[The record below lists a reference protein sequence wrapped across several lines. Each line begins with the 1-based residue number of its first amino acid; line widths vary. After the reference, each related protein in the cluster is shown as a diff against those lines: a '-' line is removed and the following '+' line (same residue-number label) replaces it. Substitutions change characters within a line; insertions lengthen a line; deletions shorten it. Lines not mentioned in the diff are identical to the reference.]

1 VAREPTAAEVC
12 EGPPPRP
19 AAVRVHSTTSAVVR
33 HRVGFGSMA
42 ARDYR
47 RGSRW
52 TPVPAT
58 GQSLAVTEPPLAD
71 DGVETPAERAP
82 DPEPPPSDTEPT
94 AGSPADDDQPVGR
107 APRWFECSVLGLVG
121 LLAGTG
127 VVGLGLALIGEYRTW
142 IAVLGGAVVGV
153 GATLVIGRSVGGRP
167 AGRHATIGALLA
179 LIMAGTAVTVAM
191 TSPSQNVVVT
201 RDPGS
206 YVNTALWLSRT
217 GTLEVE
223 RDQGTFAEIPD
234 LRYAGAAV
242 YETADGDLQFQFN
255 HLASVVMAAAYDVG
269 GHRLLYRSPAL
280 AVGLGLLALYAVTV
294 RVTRRPYVS
303 LLAPALL
310 TLSMP
315 MLYVARNTYSEPFT
329 LAILWGALLVLGTL
343 HARPRVAVGA
353 LGGLLMGALVSVRVD
368 ALLYVSLL
376 APLAAI
382 SIAVA
387 PDRARRRARLSA
399 WASTLVV
406 GVLVGLL
413 GWIDLVDR
421 SGRYVDDL
429 APQVAQLRLLVIAS
443 YGVSAVGLV
452 AWWNLAW
459 LRAAWSRLARPVST
473 IAAVAVVAALL
484 AGWFVRPLVQEVT
497 TGTPFSAVESLQLRA
512 GLPVEPARTYYEY
525 SLWWMS
531 WYLGIPALAAAIV
544 GMGLLA
550 RRFLR
555 GAAGPWGAG
564 VLALGAASGALYWWN
579 PSITP
584 DHLWAMRRFVPAVLP
599 SLAVLVAVTLGS
611 LLALLA
617 RHTVAR
623 AVTSVIAVVVVLVPP
638 ALTTWPVHRQ
648 SDQRGYL
655 YPVLDA
661 CGMAGDDAAMI
672 VVGGAASLT
681 LPQTLRSWC
690 GVPVAAQGDA
700 FGRELAPVTAA
711 SIATSVAAEGREL
724 YLVAQNPSDLGG
736 FLVEGGP
743 TPQGTRGADDR
754 WAHVARL
761 DGPPE
766 EYREDDHDQAVPS
779 PFQLFLLRV
788 EPEQPG
794 AGAGA
799 PESSAGDPGGQ

>member
-1 VAREPTAAEVC
+1 
-12 EGPPPRP
+12 
-19 AAVRVHSTTSAVVR
+19 
-33 HRVGFGSMA
+33 MA

-47 RGSRW
+47 RRSRW
-52 TPVPAT
+52 TPVPDT
-58 GQSLAVTEPPLAD
+58 DQSLAVTETPLAA
-71 DGVETPAERAP
+71 DGVETPP
-82 DPEPPPSDTEPT
+82 DDEADLEASATDEPPD
-94 AGSPADDDQPVGR
+94 R
-107 APRWFECSVLGLVG
+107 APRWFESAVLGLVG
-121 LLAGTG
+121 LLSGTG
-127 VVGLGLALIGEYRTW
+127 VVGLALALIGEYRTW
-142 IAVLGGAVVGV
+142 AALLGGVLLAV
-153 GATLVIGRSVGGRP
+153 GAAIVGARGAGARP
-167 AGRHATIGALLA
+167 AGRHATIAALLA
-179 LIMAGTAVTVAM
+179 LIMVGSAVTVAM

-223 RDQGTFAEIPD
+223 RDQGTFAEIPN

-242 YETADGDLQFQFN
+242 YETADGGLQFQFN

-294 RVTRRPYVS
+294 RVTRRPYLS

-310 TLSMP
+310 ILSMP

-343 HARPRVAVGA
+343 HARPRVAAGA

-368 ALLYVSLL
+368 ALLYVALL

-387 PDRARRRARLSA
+387 PDRARRCARVAA
-399 WASTLVV
+399 WAATLAV

-429 APQVAQLRLLVIAS
+429 APQVAQLRLLVLAS
-443 YGVSAVGLV
+443 YGTSAVGLV
-452 AWWNLAW
+452 MWSNIGW
-459 LRAAWSRLARPVST
+459 LRSTWSRIARPVST

-484 AGWFVRPLVQEVT
+484 AGWLVRPLVQEVT
-497 TGTPFSAVESLQLRA
+497 TGTPFSAVEALQLRA

-525 SLWWMS
+525 SLWWMA
-531 WYLGIPALAAAIV
+531 WYLGIPALAAGIV

-555 GAAGPWGAG
+555 GGAGPWAAG

-617 RHTVAR
+617 RHVVAR
-623 AVTSVIAVVVVLVPP
+623 SVAAALAVVVVLVPP

-672 VVGGAASLT
+672 VVGGDASLT

-711 SIATSVAAEGREL
+711 SIAASVAAEGREL
-724 YLVAQNPSDLGG
+724 FLVAENASDLGG
-736 FLVEGGP
+736 FIVEGGP

-754 WAHVARL
+754 WAHLARL

-766 EYREDDHDQAVPS
+766 EYRGDDHDQAVPS

-788 EPEQPG
+788 EPEPPVTGPG
-794 AGAGA
+794 A
-799 PESSAGDPGGQ
+799 ESSAAGPGGQ